1 MCTELGTILSGRKA
15 HGNGQVSPTSP
26 EGMVR
31 VPEEQ
36 EHQTPRFKRQ
46 EVRAYR
52 SLSPPWEAFGHN
64 SGEKMNKVSTKKWQ
78 EGHIPSEHHKE
89 EKLEMGR

>member
-1 MCTELGTILSGRKA
+1 MCIELGTILSGRKA
-15 HGNGQVSPTSP
+15 PGNDQGSPTSP

-36 EHQTPRFKRQ
+36 GHQTLRFKRQ
-46 EVRAYR
+46 EVKAYS
-52 SLSPPWEAFGHN
+52 SLSPHWEAFGHN

-78 EGHIPSEHHKE
+78 EGHIPTKHHEE